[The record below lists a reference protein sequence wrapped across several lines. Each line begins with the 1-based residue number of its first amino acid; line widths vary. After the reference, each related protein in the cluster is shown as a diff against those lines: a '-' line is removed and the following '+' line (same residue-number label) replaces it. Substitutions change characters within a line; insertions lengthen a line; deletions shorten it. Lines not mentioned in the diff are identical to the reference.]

1 MSSINHHMPTG
12 KNWFNLI
19 WVTLGFMVYT
29 VCVYYLSSIKEIK
42 DNWPVYRCNPMYMP
56 LSDDMS
62 SDFTYCV
69 QNITTSF
76 MGHLLQ
82 PLTFITSTL
91 SEMGSNFTTELNG
104 VRGMISKIRTMFSN
118 IMQSIMGV
126 FMNLMIEFQK
136 VIIGLKDMV
145 AKTIGIVTTLLFV
158 MDGSIKTMESAWN
171 GPSGQLVKALG
182 KCFHPDTQVQ
192 LRSGEV
198 VLMKDLNL
206 GDVLQNGSMVNS
218 VMKICNKER
227 KEIGQ
232 HRETFYKIKG
242 KGVNNRDILVTG
254 SHMIFNAAKNKFVEV
269 KDYPG
274 AELTKTSTDWFSCL
288 ITHDHKIHV
297 GTEIFW
303 DWEDHFIKTNRN

>member
-1 MSSINHHMPTG
+1 
-12 KNWFNLI
+12 
-19 WVTLGFMVYT
+19 
-29 VCVYYLSSIKEIK
+29 
-42 DNWPVYRCNPMYMP
+42 
-56 LSDDMS
+56 
-62 SDFTYCV
+62 
-69 QNITTSF
+69 

-82 PLTFITSTL
+82 PLTFITSSL
-91 SEMGSNFTTELNG
+91 AEMGTNFTEELNG

-126 FMNLMIEFQK
+126 FMNLVIEFQK
-136 VIIGLKDMV
+136 IIIGLKDMV
-145 AKTIGIVTTLLFV
+145 GKTIGIVTTLLFV

-182 KCFHPDTQVQ
+182 KCFHPDTHIQ
-192 LRSGEV
+192 LRGGEV

-206 GDVLQNGSMVNS
+206 GDVLLNGSMVNC

-232 HRETFYKIKG
+232 PRETFYKIKG

-254 SHMIFNAAKNKFVEV
+254 SHMIFNPAKNKFVEV

-274 AELTKTSTDWFSCL
+274 AERTKTSTDWFSCL

-297 GTEIFW
+297 GSEIFW